1 MIIYDVNDVKAIKRT
16 TLFQCFF
23 TILST
28 SLKDFIN
35 LKMPYQI
42 PSDKL
47 NSVKALILQG
57 AATNEVVQRTGVS
70 KWTINRMK
78 AQLNPDYEQPRGERP
93 SPLSNT
99 TKIVLRC
106 KVRCGSLRSS
116 RDARRWL
123 LSLGYFIDERQVRNL
138 MRQLNLVSFIKKKR
152 PFYKRNHPMDRLKWA
167 KQHRDWTVDD
177 WEKVIFSDETK
188 INTWVSDRNGR
199 FFLIAETKLSCLIR
213 FRSCRLPI
221 KQPKLNNHHRAS
233 RKERKLPH
241 RTLNRRTILAVLL
254 MGEGLLQGGC
264 GEIAT

>member
-1 MIIYDVNDVKAIKRT
+1 MIIYDVNDAKAIKRT

-28 SLKDFIN
+28 SLKHFIN

-106 KVRCGSLRSS
+106 KVRYGSLRSS

-138 MRQLNLVSFIKKKR
+138 MRQLNLVSFIKKK
-152 PFYKRNHPMDRLKWA
+152 
-167 KQHRDWTVDD
+167 
-177 WEKVIFSDETK
+177 
-188 INTWVSDRNGR
+188 
-199 FFLIAETKLSCLIR
+199 
-213 FRSCRLPI
+213 
-221 KQPKLNNHHRAS
+221 
-233 RKERKLPH
+233 
-241 RTLNRRTILAVLL
+241 TILQAKSPYGSVK
-254 MGEGLLQGGC
+254 MGK
-264 GEIAT
+264 TTP